1 MNNKFYPWAMP
12 LQTSVPSQKLPSQQ
26 ADGAVMT
33 WEQYQAIKKK
43 TADEVRKSKN
53 RKASRKKY
61 YRMMSNEEKYRK
73 RKIRNRM
80 NNRRWRAAKKEK
92 ESIQKKK
99 EEDAVDSL
107 LSLGK
112 EG

>member
-12 LQTSVPSQKLPSQQ
+12 LQAPLPSQKLPSQP
-26 ADGAVMT
+26 DGAVMT
-33 WEQYQAIKKK
+33 WEQFQAIKKK

-53 RKASRKKY
+53 RKASRKSY
-61 YRMMSNEEKYRK
+61 YRMMNNEEKYRK

-80 NNRRWRAAKKEK
+80 NNRRWRAAKKE
-92 ESIQKKK
+92 SIQKKK
-99 EEDAVDSL
+99 EEDVVETL

>member
-12 LQTSVPSQKLPSQQ
+12 LQAPLPSQKIPSQP
-26 ADGAVMT
+26 DGAVMT

-43 TADEVRKSKN
+43 TADEVRKVKKSKSN
-53 RKASRKKY
+53 RKSY
-61 YRMMSNEEKYRK
+61 HRMKNNEEKYK
-73 RKIRNRM
+73 KNLIKKKKYLQTF
-80 NNRRWRAAKKEK
+80 RAAKK

>member
-12 LQTSVPSQKLPSQQ
+12 LQAPLPSQKLPSQPS
-26 ADGAVMT
+26 DGADTVT
-33 WEQYQAIKKK
+33 WEQYQAIKKA

-53 RKASRKKY
+53 RKWSRKKY
-61 YRMMSNEEKYRK
+61 YRMKSNEERYRK

-80 NNRRWRAAKKEK
+80 NNQRWRAAKKESINK
-92 ESIQKKK
+92 ER
-99 EEDAVDSL
+99 EDAAETL